1 MLIYNVTINVEES
14 VHHPWLEWM
23 KNTHIPE
30 VLATGKFIEAT
41 MTRVLVDEEMGGITY
56 SVQYKVSDRKTL
68 DAYYREDAERLRNK
82 TAQLFGNALVAFRTE
97 LQVITIEKGP
107 IKSATTHLF
116 AYGTLQDPEVQKMV
130 FSRGLKGEEDHLKSH
145 SISAKR
151 VGGLYPTI
159 EKSADQNDRVNGVVY
174 IISQEELQLVDA
186 YEGGAYQRK
195 EVTLAS
201 GIRAW
206 VYTEKTY

>member
-1 MLIYNVTINVEES
+1 MLIYNVTINVEDS
-14 VHHPWLEWM
+14 VHLQWLAWM
-23 KNTHIPE
+23 KSTHIPD
-30 VLATGKFIEAT
+30 VLATGKFLEAT

-68 DAYYREDAERLRNK
+68 DAYYREDAERMRNK
-82 TAQLFGNALVAFRTE
+82 TMQRFGNALVAFRTE
-97 LQVITIEKGP
+97 LQVISIEKAP

-130 FSRGLKGEEDHLKSH
+130 FSRGLKGQEDYLKSH
-145 SISAKR
+145 SISAGK

-159 EKSADQNDRVNGVVY
+159 QKSADQNDRVDGVVY

-195 EVTLAS
+195 EVILAS